1 MDTDRRGNCKFSD
14 RDNSQHLCSPRRR
27 EHRATSSR
35 IRQWSVGR
43 KIFRRVS
50 PIGYLLEICVHWGS
64 RCSSTTSAS
73 PHPSV
78 SKHPRGLCPRNSPC
92 RSHPLPSVLFILPKL
107 SSLIISMEHGSP
119 GCRPLPYQGSLLF
132 PWRCVLS
139 ILQWGPWSL
148 LMGLSD
154 HGKWLCPLPDLKEET
169 NLLGGPAML
178 DTMPSPLSL
187 RSLPWRG
194 FDP

>member
-43 KIFRRVS
+43 KIFLRVN

-78 SKHPRGLCPRNSPC
+78 SKNPRGLCPRNSPC
-92 RSHPLPSVLFILPKL
+92 HSHPLPSVLFILPKL
-107 SSLIISMEHGSP
+107 SSLIIFYGTRVPWMQTTALPRVS
-119 GCRPLPYQGSLLF
+119 PLPLEMRAVYTSVGSMVS
-132 PWRCVLS
+132 PH
-139 ILQWGPWSL
+139 GPLRSWQVAL
-148 LMGLSD
+148 
-154 HGKWLCPLPDLKEET
+154 
-169 NLLGGPAML
+169 
-178 DTMPSPLSL
+178 PSPRFKRGNKS
-187 RSLPWRG
+187 PWWPSDAG
-194 FDP
+194 YNAITAVAQVAAVAWV